1 MNESVR
7 KTIQGAKSLI
17 PVPTKKKIKN
27 YTSSLEYRDVLKRL
41 QKPHSK
47 GRFILM
53 ATPEHG
59 NLGDH
64 AIAEAEYHFLSDY
77 FPEMQVCEV
86 TGNCFRLIKKEIIKR
101 IHHEDILIIS
111 GGGFLGSLWMNE
123 EELVREIIKSFHENK
138 IVIFPQTIFF
148 ERSEN
153 GQEQFRR
160 SRDIFS
166 GHKSLLMSVRDKAS
180 MNIAEQLLGETLAP
194 PILFAPD
201 MATYYPSLEE
211 KKGHACPREG
221 ILACLRRDKE
231 KVVSEKIH
239 LVLSEIAS
247 NSKCFLRYTDTVIEN
262 RITPEKRRINIQG
275 KLEEFRTAS
284 LVVTDRLHGM
294 IFAAITST
302 PCIAMDNS
310 SGKVAGVYEWIRYL
324 DYVKLAAGLNELQE
338 LSTGLIGTTNCS
350 YYFEKLE
357 PVFDDLARGIYQFIE

>member
-7 KTIQGAKSLI
+7 KTIQGAKNLI
-17 PVPTKKKIKN
+17 PVALKKKIRN
-27 YTSSLEYRDVLKRL
+27 YFSSLEYRDVLKRL
-41 QKPHSK
+41 KTPNSK

-64 AIAEAEYHFLSDY
+64 AIAEAEFLFLRDY
-77 FPEMQVCEV
+77 FPEMQVSEV
-86 TGNCFRLIKKEIIKR
+86 TGNCFRLITKEIIKR
-101 IHHEDILIIS
+101 IRHEDIVIIS

-123 EELVREIIKSFHENK
+123 EELVREIIRSFPENK

-148 ERSEN
+148 ENSEN

-166 GHKSLLMSVRDKAS
+166 GHNSLLMSVRDKTS
-180 MNIAEQLLGETLAP
+180 INIAEQLLGETVKLP
-194 PILFAPD
+194 VLFAPD
-201 MATYYPSLEE
+201 IVAYRPSLEE
-211 KKGHACPREG
+211 EKGPVSPREG
-221 ILACLRRDKE
+221 ILACLRRDQE

-239 LVLSEIAS
+239 LVLSGIAS
-247 NSKCFLRYTDTVIEN
+247 DSKCSLRYTDTVIEN
-262 RITPEKRRINIQG
+262 RITPDMRRNNIQG

-310 SGKVAGVYEWIRYL
+310 SGKVSGVYEWIRHL

-350 YYFEKLE
+350 YDFEKLK
-357 PVFDDLARGIYQFIE
+357 PVFDDLARGICQFIE